1 MVLCSIAQY
10 SIVQQDMEEYYKGL
24 NGMDDTDGIERMR
37 HMGWDG
43 IEWMRYYGNR
53 IKRPFFFSMSPHTK
67 KMTFYSAAV
76 KYGIG

>member
-1 MVLCSIAQY
+1 MDEIY
-10 SIVQQDMEEYYKGL
+10 
-24 NGMDDTDGIERMR
+24 GMDGTDGIERMR

-67 KMTFYSAAV
+67 K
-76 KYGIG
+76 